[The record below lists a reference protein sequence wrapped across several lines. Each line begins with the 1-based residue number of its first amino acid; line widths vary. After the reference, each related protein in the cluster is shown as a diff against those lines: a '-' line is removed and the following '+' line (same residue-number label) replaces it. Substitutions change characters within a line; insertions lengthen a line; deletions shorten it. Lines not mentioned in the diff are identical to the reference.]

1 MKPFNFVKN
10 IFKPQNKQIN
20 TALTS
25 ARHFLKYGNTQI
37 RTPDWSQVLLT
48 EQDAYSGILYGA
60 INVRAVALAQLATNN
75 LITTASDK
83 VIEKAKAE
91 GKVIEHPY
99 LEIIDKSKTFSN
111 YQFWST
117 ITTYLDLEGLMYIM
131 AVRAI
136 SPSGLVGNV
145 QEFKL
150 LNPFNVQRKFDSNT
164 KELVGYTEYRGTM
177 SRDIPKEMII
187 PIINLNPFDETPFS
201 MVDAVKEH
209 QFTLKAAGDYTRAA
223 ISNNIN
229 SPGIIAT
236 DKELSQEEL
245 EDFKARVIG
254 KVKGEPIF
262 GGGKGSVTWSDM
274 QADLNKS
281 ALTDVNNISL
291 QNIVSVSG
299 ASKTMLGWEE
309 SGTTR
314 ETAKVQ
320 RNNFIEMRVMPQLQ
334 LIIDALNQDYKI
346 YNPIEY
352 ERDRYT
358 ITIENPLASNVEQDL
373 KETEC
378 RQKEYDLYQIMVD
391 NGYDREET
399 AKFVNHQIELE
410 ELNEPDE
417 PKLPPQLKTKEPEEE
432 PKQEPEKE
440 EKQHIHTCDH
450 EYINKLETGVLESS
464 RGALQNAVVN
474 IDNKLIAE
482 VVKKVGKKTND
493 FKEVKDMVSL
503 AVKAAVINELDM
515 ALGTFYGIIMPLYA
529 YNVMSERLETYSM
542 TAQFNLD
549 PETKKFIKSTSKKV
563 SEEHIS
569 NLLADMMYSAQQ
581 DSLEG
586 LDREMIANNLLNKYG
601 NNISEER
608 AKVVARTETNRA
620 FTMAQYS
627 ADRQFLE
634 QNGITNKAYKK
645 WIVRSS
651 NPCPFCQAMS
661 QEPPIPFN
669 QPFAQIGDELEAVVS
684 DKGKTK
690 VSKMTVGFLDAEAG
704 NLHPNCG
711 CAYELIIEGYA
722 E

>member
-20 TALTS
+20 TALAS
-25 ARHFLKYGNTQI
+25 ARHFLKYGNTKI

-320 RNNFIEMRVMPQLQ
+320 RDNFIEMRVMPQLQ

-346 YNPIEY
+346 YSPVEY

-358 ITIENPLASNVEQDL
+358 ITIDNPLASNVEQDL
-373 KETEC
+373 KATEC
-378 RQKEYDLYQIMVD
+378 RQKEYDLYQKMVD
-391 NGYDREET
+391 EGYERTET
-399 AKFVNHQIELE
+399 ARFVNHQIELE
-410 ELNEPDE
+410 ELNEPEE
-417 PKLPPQLKTKEPEEE
+417 PEEPPAEKEPEEE
-432 PKQEPEKE
+432 PKQ
-440 EKQHIHTCDH
+440 QHLHH
-450 EYINKLETGVLESS
+450 EHFNELEIQPMELSPLESS
-464 RGALQNAVVN
+464 RGALQTAVVN
-474 IDNKLIAE
+474 IDNKLLAE

-503 AVKAAVINELDM
+503 AVRTAIINELDM

-529 YNVMSERLETYSM
+529 YDVISKRVETYSM
-542 TAQFNLD
+542 SAQFNLD
-549 PETKKFIKSTSKKV
+549 PETKKFIKGTSKKV
-563 SEEHIS
+563 SGEHIS
-569 NLLADMMYSAQQ
+569 NLLADMMHSAQQ

-586 LDREMIANNLLNKYG
+586 LDREMIAKNLLNKYG
-601 NNISEER
+601 GKITEDR

-634 QNGITNKAYKK
+634 QTGMTSKAYKK

-669 QPFAQIGDELEAVVS
+669 QPFAQIGDELEAVVT
-684 DKGKTK
+684 DKNGKTK
-690 VSKMTVGFLDAEAG
+690 LSKMTVGFLDAEAG

-711 CAYELIIEGYA
+711 CAYKLIIEGYN
-722 E
+722 EE